1 MYIVRTKVYYID
13 QFDGRE
19 TMTFG
24 GGGDVCVPPDLETRE
39 TRLNVPD

>member
-24 GGGDVCVPPDLETRE
+24 GGDVCVPPDLETRE